1 MQTSWFIVGHVV
13 FTICWNRTAFV
24 ANNFVCFETWPCRLY
39 HLLKSNCLC
48 CKGKLGIKFSIFV
61 GIEMSLLQTSLFIVG
76 HKVFNIW
83 WNRNVFV
90 ANVFVYSWTCRLYHC
105 LCFFWMQWFVGTVGM
120 FLFKSWKHWLNPLLE
135 ILVIGL
141 WSQCPSKVSRGW
153 GPGPDCIIVEYKW
166 RFLFFQ
172 NKNLCLPKRN
182 YAKNVSK
189 LA

>member
-1 MQTSWFIVGHVV
+1 MSVRFVWNKTSMIPVSMHCTCKANFILSEMFLVHLKVGYTVC
-13 FTICWNRTAFV
+13 TICWNRNVFV
-24 ANNFVCFETWPCRLY
+24 ANVFVCLGHKVFNICWNRNVFVANLFVFETWTCRLY

-105 LCFFWMQWFVGTVGM
+105 LCFFWMQWLVG
-120 FLFKSWKHWLNPLLE
+120 
-135 ILVIGL
+135 
-141 WSQCPSKVSRGW
+141 
-153 GPGPDCIIVEYKW
+153 IV
-166 RFLFFQ
+166 FI
-172 NKNLCLPKRN
+172 
-182 YAKNVSK
+182 
-189 LA
+189 